1 MSGVGD
7 ITETNN
13 DDDGFQVPVS
23 SRRKSKKSNAD
34 KKKKNAPQLN
44 RQRRSAENYT
54 GKQLKIKAR
63 SNGNKKPFSNGPSLS
78 ARGWSKPN
86 RGWTEEDNDNDN
98 VNNKNAESFEPDP
111 SEDDYG
117 GEDPIDRAS
126 ETMASIVGAEINTAD
141 DKINAALA
149 ATAAS
154 TTMASLMKS
163 MGFAAAATEPQQ
175 TPQIPEQPLQL
186 QPEEKAAP
194 NFASFSKGQKM
205 EDLFGDLG
213 ERDPH
218 WKEKQFPLSFSDES
232 SESQQNAADPP
243 SSFASFCKGQS
254 TAGLL
259 GDFGVADPN
268 WKQKVVEE
276 VDENEIAE
284 ENEDEEDQPAIKSAT
299 PASNTNQ
306 QNTKTKPK
314 PKPKTSKYP
323 LSKLVPHGKA
333 AIHLSIESFGVA
345 HGAPSRGS
353 RDRSGSPHTQ
363 PLAWLDVGDSITD
376 PVPEHLEFHDGLRS
390 GVIKRLLKTA
400 PLVLGQNNDQNE
412 IGIGWND
419 DNDDESSVNL
429 ETVHDFSSYCK
440 KHLAETK
447 IFPWLLEAIH
457 EGGHGYVSPLTMRFS
472 VGSFLGRHRS
482 VVATETV
489 AQHLRY
495 LLRSHNEKLKGKG
508 KYHGDGDGKIKTNM
522 DGRRPITCSVSV
534 GTVHRDVHKRIP
546 QKHYKEDD
554 ADYVDKKDRL

>member
-1 MSGVGD
+1 MSGAGGV
-7 ITETNN
+7 TETN
-13 DDDGFQVPVS
+13 DDDGFQMPVS

-34 KKKKNAPQLN
+34 KNKKNAPQLN

-54 GKQLKIKAR
+54 GKQQKIKAR
-63 SNGNKKPFSNGPSLS
+63 NNGNKKPFSNGPSLS

-86 RGWTEEDNDNDN
+86 RGWTEEDNN
-98 VNNKNAESFEPDP
+98 VETFEAEPV
-111 SEDDYG
+111 EDDS

-126 ETMASIVGAEINTAD
+126 ETMASIVGAEISGASNTAD

-154 TTMASLMKS
+154 TTMASLMNS
-163 MGFAAAATEPQQ
+163 MGFAAPTKPQMSQ
-175 TPQIPEQPLQL
+175 TPQQQQQHQPPLKT
-186 QPEEKAAP
+186 EEAPAP
-194 NFASFSKGQKM
+194 NFVSFSKGQKM

-213 ERDPH
+213 ERDPR
-218 WKEKQFPLSFSDES
+218 WKEKQFPLSFSDETN
-232 SESQQNAADPP
+232 EATIETETEPP

-259 GDFGVADPN
+259 GDFGDADPN

-276 VDENEIAE
+276 VDENAE
-284 ENEDEEDQPAIKSAT
+284 EEEDEEDPLAGKSAT
-299 PASNTNQ
+299 STTTTTAGNQ
-306 QNTKTKPK
+306 QNTKTKT
-314 PKPKTSKYP
+314 KPKTAKYP

-333 AIHLSIESFGVA
+333 AIHLSIESFGIA

-363 PLAWLDVGDSITD
+363 PLAWLDMGDSITD

-400 PLVLGQNNDQNE
+400 PLVLGGTKTQE
-412 IGIGWND
+412 HGICWND
-419 DNDDESSVNL
+419 DDDDDDESSVDL
-429 ETVHDFSSYCK
+429 ETVRDFSSYCK

-447 IFPWLLEAIH
+447 IFPSLLEAIH

-472 VGSFLGRHRS
+472 IGSFLGRHRS

-495 LLRSHNEKLKGKG
+495 LLRSHNEKIRSSTGTSNNSDNKRNTK
-508 KYHGDGDGKIKTNM
+508 M
-522 DGRRPITCSVSV
+522 DDRRPITCSVSV